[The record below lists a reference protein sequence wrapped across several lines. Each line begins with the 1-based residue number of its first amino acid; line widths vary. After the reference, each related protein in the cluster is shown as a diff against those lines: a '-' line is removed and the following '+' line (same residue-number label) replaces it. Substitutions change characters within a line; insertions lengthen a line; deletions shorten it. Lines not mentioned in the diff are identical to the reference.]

1 MKANY
6 KDKIK
11 STETT
16 SEVSLGNLY
25 EMNQQLMSNEPA
37 ATEAEIQLAK
47 EHLRA
52 WLTHN
57 FLQKYFMLLCHDLRD
72 YTLFNLD
79 KTDTWKIAQPK
90 AIFSAAN
97 DILECM
103 SNRGE
108 ILAIEEQDGNTWE
121 IWIRNDEGCFA
132 YYLFPY
138 GEAVL
143 EY

>member
-6 KDKIK
+6 QDKIPK
-11 STETT
+11 ST

-25 EMNQQLMSNEPA
+25 DMNKQLMKEAPA
-37 ATEAEIQLAK
+37 LTEAEVTLAQS
-47 EHLRA
+47 HLRQWIA
-52 WLTHN
+52 DN
-57 FLQKYFMLLCHDLRD
+57 FKQKYFMLLCNELRD

-79 KTDTWKIAQPK
+79 KTSTW
-90 AIFSAAN
+90 AAAHYEN
-97 DILECM
+97 VQFAASDIIECM
-103 SNRGE
+103 TNRGTL
-108 ILAIEEQDGNTWE
+108 ISIEDQPDNTWE
-121 IWIRNDEGCFA
+121 LWIRNSEGCFA